1 MPPVK
6 NLTDEKKNVN
16 VPASATPSTPRN
28 VPTVQTSTTDNPPSY
43 GQTNHPL
50 TESKGNQ
57 ELVKSATGV
66 SIPSFLQQQTLPEV
80 EDRTS
85 GYVGFASSASK
96 NWAVQQMNG
105 MSEGQPFIY
114 YKQQYLPCDSLQFF
128 LLIGQSFQ
136 TIMVGKEGKFKYVTH
151 DMSEE
156 FEQIRNNNIIVQGK
170 SVPLHSVIGSSKLE
184 AHYVMMMICVT
195 GNNLIPIKGD
205 FRGTKS
211 GGMEGA
217 IRATEEAAKPSWI
230 NLSESTRAT
239 AAFPQPWGRVFHS
252 IDTTRHV
259 SRSGPGA
266 GNPYY
271 RANCNSRPAKIEEM
285 QKLVNALQDP
295 AFMEELTAA
304 KQSYDDRIAF
314 LEKIMNEGPQDN

>member
-6 NLTDEKKNVN
+6 NLTDEKKNV
-16 VPASATPSTPRN
+16 PASATPVPRN
-28 VPTVQTSTTDNPPSY
+28 GSSVQPSTTDNPPSY

-57 ELVKSATGV
+57 ELVKSATAIT
-66 SIPSFLQQQTLPEV
+66 IPAFLQQQTLPEV

-96 NWAVQQMNG
+96 NWSVQQMNG

-151 DMSEE
+151 DMDEE
-156 FEQIRNNNIIVQGK
+156 FEQIRNNNITVQGK
-170 SVPLHSVIGSSKLE
+170 SVPLHSAIGTSKLE

-195 GNNLIPIKGD
+195 GNSLIPIKGD

-230 NLSESTRAT
+230 NLSEATRAT

-259 SRSGPGA
+259 SKTS

-295 AFMEELTAA
+295 AFMEELQAA

>member
-66 SIPSFLQQQTLPEV
+66 TIPSFLQQQTLPEV

-85 GYVGFASSASK
+85 GYVGFASAHSK
-96 NWAVQQMNG
+96 NWSVQQMNG

-114 YKQQYLPCDSLQFF
+114 YKQQYIPCETLQFF

-136 TIMVGKEGKFKYVTH
+136 SIMVGKEGKFKYVTH

-156 FEQIRNNNIIVQGK
+156 LEQIRSNNIIVQGK

-184 AHYVMMMICVT
+184 AHYVMMMIFVT
-195 GNNLIPIKGD
+195 VKNIIPIK
-205 FRGTKS
+205 
-211 GGMEGA
+211 
-217 IRATEEAAKPSWI
+217 
-230 NLSESTRAT
+230 
-239 AAFPQPWGRVFHS
+239 
-252 IDTTRHV
+252 
-259 SRSGPGA
+259 
-266 GNPYY
+266 
-271 RANCNSRPAKIEEM
+271 
-285 QKLVNALQDP
+285 
-295 AFMEELTAA
+295 
-304 KQSYDDRIAF
+304 
-314 LEKIMNEGPQDN
+314 